1 MQNNGRKLKSMGIFY
16 KSDQPSGFGMLF
28 LGEDAR
34 RMLAN
39 FESCYQRFKESPIK
53 EQEEYLNRGA
63 EEDLRRALHLNP
75 YARDGKVYTSC
86 RTDNEALFL
95 TFGPLTIYILERE
108 KRIVS
113 DEFNG
118 CQFVYEP

>member
-1 MQNNGRKLKSMGIFY
+1 MEQTGRKLRSMGIFY
-16 KSDQPSGFGMLF
+16 KNDRPSGFGMIF
-28 LGEDAR
+28 FGEDAR
-34 RMLAN
+34 QMLAN
-39 FESCYQRFKESPIK
+39 FESCYQRFKASPIK

-63 EEDLRRALHLNP
+63 EEDLRRALKLNP
-75 YARDGKVYTSC
+75 YARDGRVHTNGH
-86 RTDNEALFL
+86 TDNEAWFL

-113 DEFNG
+113 EEFNG